1 MYRLVVTY
9 KHVIYVYINLYIYIY
24 IYINSIIVRK
34 EAVWEGNVTKFRNQV
49 CDSLA

>member
-24 IYINSIIVRK
+24 KFDYSQ
-34 EAVWEGNVTKFRNQV
+34 EGGSVGGKCDQV
-49 CDSLA
+49 QKPSL